1 MAENQSQASI
11 MTLIQPS
18 CAVLWTKMEF
28 LMSKIEDTQMNLQE
42 SIIFNT
48 SSNISY
54 TSQGK
59 QHYIVKLSNYVCSK
73 SFVSGITHNH
83 RRVEGR

>member
-1 MAENQSQASI
+1 
-11 MTLIQPS
+11 
-18 CAVLWTKMEF
+18 MEF
-28 LMSKIEDTQMNLQE
+28 PMSKIEDTQMNLQE

-59 QHYIVKLSNYVCSK
+59 QHYIVKLCVQ
-73 SFVSGITHNH
+73 
-83 RRVEGR
+83 